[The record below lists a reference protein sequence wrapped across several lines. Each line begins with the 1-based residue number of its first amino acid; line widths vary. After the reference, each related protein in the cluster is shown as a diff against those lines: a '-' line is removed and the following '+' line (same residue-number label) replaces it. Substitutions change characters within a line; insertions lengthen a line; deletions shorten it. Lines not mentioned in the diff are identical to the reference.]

1 MTETGDNNA
10 NAPLIDII
18 IPVYNGERFVCE
30 AIDSA
35 RKQTHQN
42 IRIIV
47 VNDGSTDGSREKI
60 LALTGQL
67 PNLVFVDRPHCGV
80 SATLNTALEHT
91 SADWIAFLD
100 CDDLWATNKLQAQ
113 LAALTADQSLDICF
127 TKLKEFDDESAINT
141 KYRARPEPLDGFNK
155 TSMLCRRSLFDRVGE
170 FNDAL
175 EMGDFIEWFNRC
187 KTHNVKHV
195 VLPDVLAFRRIHDNN
210 MTNGVSAVD
219 YLKVIRLHLNSKRKV
234 SGND

>member
-1 MTETGDNNA
+1 MTETDDNNA

-35 RKQTHQN
+35 CKQTHQN

-91 SADWIAFLD
+91 EADWLAFLD
-100 CDDLWATNKLQAQ
+100 CDDLWATNKLQVQ
-113 LAALTADQSLDICF
+113 LAVLTADQSLDICF
-127 TKLKEFDDESAINT
+127 TKLQEFDDESAFNT
-141 KYRARPEPLDGFNK
+141 TYRARPEPLAGINK
-155 TSMLCRRSLFDRVGE
+155 TSMLCRRSLFDRVGG
-170 FNDAL
+170 FNEAL
-175 EMGDFIEWFNRC
+175 QMGDFIEWFNRC

-219 YLKVIRLHLNSKRKV
+219 YLKVIRLHLNSKRQV

>member
-1 MTETGDNNA
+1 MTETDDNNA

-35 RKQTHQN
+35 CKQTHQN

-80 SATLNTALEHT
+80 SPTLNTALEHT
-91 SADWIAFLD
+91 E
-100 CDDLWATNKLQAQ
+100 AQ
-113 LAALTADQSLDICF
+113 LAVLTADQSLDICF
-127 TKLKEFDDESAINT
+127 TKLQEFDDESAFNT
-141 KYRARPEPLDGFNK
+141 TYRARPEPLAGINK
-155 TSMLCRRSLFDRVGE
+155 TSMLCRRSLFDRVGG
-170 FNDAL
+170 FNEAL
-175 EMGDFIEWFNRC
+175 QMGDFIEWFNRC

-219 YLKVIRLHLNSKRKV
+219 YLKVIRLHLNSKRQV